1 MFSLFILM
9 LERGG
14 LIIILAYLLIN
25 VPSFK
30 GLLNQRSKF
39 RTKIQ
44 FVLIFGVFAFVSN
57 YTGVEINQEQ
67 MIVNQFVTTL
77 STQSALA
84 NTRVLTIGVSGLVG
98 GPFVGTVVGFIS
110 AVFRYF
116 QGGADVHTYLISS
129 ILIGI
134 ISGYFGHRF
143 IQKNTYPKAF
153 EGMLLGFMMEAVQMI
168 CILLFNSN
176 LAASWDLIQYI
187 ALPMMVTNSLGT
199 GIFLSIIES
208 TLRKE
213 EHTKAVQTHDVLQ
226 LANETMPYFRS
237 GLNEQSCEKAAHKIM
252 QFIKVDA
259 ISITNQ
265 SRILAHVGAASDHHI
280 PSTEILTDLSKTV
293 LANGEVKEAHSHDEI
308 GCNHKD
314 CPLEAAVVIP
324 LKSKKKV
331 IGTLKMYFTD
341 KTKLTYVER
350 QLAEGLGNIFSQQ
363 IELGEVE
370 WQSKLLQDAEIKS
383 LQSQV
388 NPHFFFNAINTI
400 SALIRIDSEKARV
413 LLIEL
418 SHYFRS
424 NLTGARTNLIPL
436 HRELKQVQ
444 AFQKLEEAR
453 FPNRVHLTIQYAE
466 ELEQILLPPFVIQ
479 ILVENAYRH
488 AFKSRKTENRIAVE
502 IKRQDNIILLS
513 VSDNGVGIEPHK
525 LNKLGKEVVESDKG
539 SGSALENLNK
549 RLVSLF
555 GPAAQLQFQTSL
567 QGTTITCKIQC
578 QEGDKGTNAYI
589 NRG

>member
-30 GLLNQRSKF
+30 VLLNQRNKF
-39 RTKIQ
+39 STQIK
-44 FVLIFGVFAFVSN
+44 FVFIFGVFAFISN
-57 YTGVEINQEQ
+57 YTGVEINQDQ
-67 MIVNQFVTTL
+67 VIVNQFVTTL
-77 STQSALA
+77 STHSALA
-84 NTRVLTIGVSGLVG
+84 NTRVLTIGVSGLIG
-98 GPFVGTVVGFIS
+98 GPFVGTVVGILS

-116 QGGADVHTYLISS
+116 QGGADVHIYLISS
-129 ILIGI
+129 LLIGV
-134 ISGYFGHRF
+134 ISGYFGKQF
-143 IQKNTYPKAF
+143 IQQNTYPKAF
-153 EGMLLGFMMEAVQMI
+153 EGMQLGLIMEAVQMI
-168 CILLFNSN
+168 CIILFSGS
-176 LAASWDLIQYI
+176 LTASWALIQFI
-187 ALPMMVTNSLGT
+187 ALPMMLTNSLGT

-259 ISITNQ
+259 ISITNNE
-265 SRILAHVGAASDHHI
+265 RILAHVGAASDHHI
-280 PSTEILTDLSKTV
+280 PSTEILTDLSKKV
-293 LANGEVKEAHSHDEI
+293 LHSGNVKEAHSQKEI
-308 GCNHKD
+308 GCNHAG

-324 LKSKKKV
+324 LKSKNAT

-388 NPHFFFNAINTI
+388 NPHFFFNAINTV

-436 HRELKQVQ
+436 HRELKQVK
-444 AFQKLEEAR
+444 AFQNLEEAR

-488 AFKSRKTENRIAVE
+488 AFKSRKTENHIAVE
-502 IKRQDNIILLS
+502 IENQGSTIFIS
-513 VSDNGVGIEPHK
+513 VSDNGVGIETQK
-525 LNKLGKEVVESDKG
+525 LHKLGKEVVESDKG

-555 GPAAQLQFQTSL
+555 GPSAQLNFQTSSE
-567 QGTTITCKIQC
+567 GTTITCEIQR
-578 QEGDKGTNAYI
+578 QEGEQKTDAYI